1 MSILLGLHIKKTL
14 EADTNVKDLV
24 GGRIF
29 PLAMVQG
36 VEAFPFICYDM
47 NGQAGSRTK
56 DGPVN
61 DTASISLAV
70 IAKKYEDALLIA
82 NLVRSAFEWKKAKY
96 NEFEAE
102 NIGVSYNDEYVESI
116 DAYAVNMN
124 LDFKTINF

>member
-14 EADTNVKDLV
+14 EADSNVKDLV

-29 PLAMVQG
+29 PLAMAQG

-47 NGQAGSRTK
+47 NGQAGATTK

-61 DTASISLAV
+61 DTASVSLAV
-70 IAKKYEDALLIA
+70 IAKKYEDVLLIA
-82 NLVRSAFEWKKAKY
+82 EAVRKAFEGKKAKY
-96 NEFEAE
+96 DEFEAE
-102 NIGVSYNDEYVESI
+102 NTGITYNDEYVESL

-124 LDFKTINF
+124 LDFITINF